1 MHLLIAWKFCKK
13 HEKNYQSNWEISLET
28 WFQQLIQISLNC
40 DKTSYISDLSN
51 LYYIFVKNLSKATQ
65 IVDLSFFRNI
75 KQYIIMKIFIC
86 CDKAIWSLCEN
97 KDKIFFLLIGFLSM
111 VNGVFLI
118 SNLIK
123 ILVISNKFWTDENVT
138 KCYFCIF

>member
-75 KQYIIMKIFIC
+75 KQYIIMK
-86 CDKAIWSLCEN
+86 K
-97 KDKIFFLLIGFLSM
+97 FLSIVTKPSEAFVKIRIKSSFYWYGSWSM
-111 VNGVFLI
+111 VIAAFLI

-138 KCYFCIF
+138 KC